1 MVVVLAIKHKM
12 APFSGK
18 TSKSFKTE
26 RGNFGGLAKA
36 NNLSRQICIVL
47 SSGTLVKSELTLIKI
62 AHIVAIKV
70 VCLGP
75 FCRRSP

>member
-1 MVVVLAIKHKM
+1 MGVVLVINTKWLLLVV
-12 APFSGK
+12 K
-18 TSKSFKTE
+18 TSKSIETE
-26 RGNFGGLAKA
+26 CGNFGGLAKA